1 MLCLDAIPKSQNIL
15 SYASTLSLAIVHK
28 RWASSGG
35 QGEHF
40 VKEAFCELLLY
51 AVLRSSR
58 QTWGIGI
65 MTLSARDTPEGEIV
79 TDAENNKQTVIA
91 YYNMAFNERKPAE
104 AAEKYGGP
112 HYIQHNPQAPDGFEA
127 FVGFVEGFVEQFPQ
141 MSLEIKRAVAEG
153 DMVVTHSLLKTS
165 PEDRGTAAADFFR
178 LEDGKVVEHW
188 DVLQPVPESAANDHP
203 MF

>member
-1 MLCLDAIPKSQNIL
+1 LEEEFYELRLHRVLGSSDARCSRECTNL
-15 SYASTLSLAIVHK
+15 GAVAS
-28 RWASSGG
+28 
-35 QGEHF
+35 
-40 VKEAFCELLLY
+40 C
-51 AVLRSSR
+51 SR
-58 QTWGIGI
+58 QEE
-65 MTLSARDTPEGEIV
+65 ANRGEIV
-79 TDAENNKQTVIA
+79 ADPETNKQTVIA

-127 FVGFVEGFVEQFPQ
+127 FVQFVEGFVEQFPE

-188 DVLQPVPESAANDHP
+188 DVLQPVPESAANEHP

>member
-1 MLCLDAIPKSQNIL
+1 MFASERDAL
-15 SYASTLSLAIVHK
+15 
-28 RWASSGG
+28 
-35 QGEHF
+35 
-40 VKEAFCELLLY
+40 
-51 AVLRSSR
+51 
-58 QTWGIGI
+58 
-65 MTLSARDTPEGEIV
+65 EGETV
-79 TDAENNKQTVIA
+79 SDAENYKQTVLA

-104 AAEKYGGP
+104 AAQKYGGD

-127 FVGFVEGFVEQFPQ
+127 FVGFVEGFVEQCPQ

-178 LEDGKVVEHW
+178 LEEGKVVEHW